1 VKRRT
6 ALVPDEG
13 SRSEVTDEQEGI
25 AMAMQQALAGF
36 ARLREQMRND
46 GPEAVAASLKSMPES
61 DLRQIVLALVVTT
74 ERAAEERG

>member
-1 VKRRT
+1 
-6 ALVPDEG
+6 
-13 SRSEVTDEQEGI
+13 
-25 AMAMQQALAGF
+25 MQQALAGF

>member
-6 ALVPDEG
+6 ALIPDEG
-13 SRSEVTDEQEGI
+13 SRSKVTDEQEGI
-25 AMAMQQALAGF
+25 AMAMQQALAVF
-36 ARLREQMRND
+36 AGLREQMSND

-74 ERAAEERG
+74 ERAAEESG